1 MFQRDYIMRA
11 VQQAAEALARA
22 LRLLLQKKPEEAE
35 QALQEGYAALGIDRE
50 LLLMLDAATL
60 RRQLG
65 EEEKLSMAVRL
76 LLGESELRL
85 QRGEGG
91 AAARRWRAG
100 ARLSEQLAEVPP
112 DLAEELAR
120 LQRALGVER

>member
-22 LRLLLQKKPEEAE
+22 LRALLKKQPEEAE

-50 LLLMLDAATL
+50 LLLLLDAPTL

-65 EEEKLSMAVRL
+65 DEEKLSMAVRL
-76 LLGESELRL
+76 LLGDAEVTLA
-85 QRGEGG
+85 RGEAG
-91 AAARRWRAG
+91 AAARRWRAA
-100 ARLSEQLAEVPP
+100 ARLSEQLASLP
-112 DLAEELAR
+112 EELGQELTR
-120 LQRALGVER
+120 LQRSLGVER

>member
-1 MFQRDYIMRA
+1 MFQRDYILRA

-50 LLLMLDAATL
+50 LLLLLDAVTL

-76 LLGESELRL
+76 LLGEAELKL
-85 QRGEGG
+85 ARGEAG
-91 AAARRWRAG
+91 AAARRWRAA
-100 ARLSEQLAEVPP
+100 ARLSEQLALVPEN
-112 DLAEELAR
+112 LVEELAR
-120 LQRALGVER
+120 LQQTLGVER